1 MANMVMIAMTILVKE
16 YVSWERSP
24 VGWKVKVKVKRKCEN
39 VTIVLESK
47 NVARLMGEI
56 KKVAKLVGNP
66 TEAMMARYKMCQNNM
81 GEE

>member
-24 VGWKVKVKVKRKCEN
+24 VGWKEN

-47 NVARLMGEI
+47 NVARLMGEDSD
-56 KKVAKLVGNP
+56 GDQEGC
-66 TEAMMARYKMCQNNM
+66 EAG
-81 GEE
+81 GEPH